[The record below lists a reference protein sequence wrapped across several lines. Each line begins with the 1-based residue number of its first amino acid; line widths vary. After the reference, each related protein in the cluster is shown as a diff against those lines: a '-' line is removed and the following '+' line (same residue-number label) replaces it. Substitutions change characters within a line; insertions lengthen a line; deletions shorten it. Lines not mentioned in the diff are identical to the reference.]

1 MGSPAA
7 FTFYIMQTKLIK
19 FHETE
24 LPTFVD
30 DEGTIWV
37 AIKPI
42 CDGIG
47 LDYGNTLERIKK
59 HEILSELCGKYRIVG
74 KDGALR
80 EMVCLPLHYINGWLF
95 SINAKLVSATAKPSL
110 IAYQKMCFTVLFE
123 HFFKAQKPSKLKV
136 IEAKYNTQPEIP
148 FNDTKTDKDNRPKPT
163 MPTMIEQLLAQ
174 IKFYNRK
181 ISEYT
186 RLKIGVYDQIK
197 AIEG

>member
-24 LPTFVD
+24 LPTFID

-42 CDGIG
+42 CEGIG
-47 LDYGNTLERIKK
+47 LDYGYTLERIKK
-59 HEILSELCGKYRIVG
+59 HEILSELYGLNRIVG

-95 SINAKLVSATAKPSL
+95 SINPKRVSATAKPSL

-123 HFFKAQKPSKLKV
+123 HFFKAHKPSKLKE
-136 IEAKYNTQPEIP
+136 IEAKYNSQPEIP
-148 FNDTKTDKDNRPKPT
+148 FNDTKTDKDNSPKPA